1 MMVFAAA
8 LFVRGQRQY
17 MGRPPP
23 RLRHVLVLC
32 VLLGV
37 AHAVL
42 TGLTGLAGQAARHIS
57 LNTTL
62 GML

>member
-1 MMVFAAA
+1 VAADTMMVFAAA
-8 LFVRGQRQY
+8 LFLRGQRQY

-37 AHAVL
+37 SM
-42 TGLTGLAGQAARHIS
+42 QC
-57 LNTTL
+57 
-62 GML
+62 